1 MKIKK
6 YIPKEKNSILKN
18 KKTYTYLI
26 GLGIILL
33 MISSALTYYADN
45 ENEEIEYNNYLFFTD
60 GSGSWLTNYE
70 GQQLQFQYNPKELE
84 DIQFDQ
90 FSFTPITYLILNE
103 PYNLNQFEIK
113 RIISLMRFKGI
124 NPQLACKSET
134 KCNNDELPV
143 INCNDNTLVLE
154 FKSSENNTLTKE
166 NNCIIVN
173 HNNNRI
179 IEKLSFKIL
188 GII

>member
-33 MISSALTYYADN
+33 MISSALTDYADN

-90 FSFTPITYLILNE
+90 FSFTPRTYLILND

-113 RIISLMRFKGI
+113 RITSLMRFKCI

-134 KCNNDELPV
+134 ECDNNELPI
-143 INCNDNTLVLE
+143 INCNDDTLVLE